1 MAPLPLTHN
10 SFPADAGAR
19 ATTEGEEVRQREGS
33 GWDRWRASAVVALRT
48 EPRPAPS
55 QKHSLQ
61 PRALWPVLGPAPP
74 FLVVWHLYGH
84 ICGMLRTPCQLLAA
98 DSRQT
103 KGLDPKFA
111 KWMGQGRKG
120 CWLWTCYECEE
131 TIWTFGSK
139 RKWSSDR
146 PASDLPL
153 PGAVLMKMVPTPGSQ
168 ANQVRGGCLS
178 GSPCSVNCVQSEPQ
192 QTSYY
197 LLYLS
202 VWGLSL
208 NRCWSVGLGICWMSQ

>member
-1 MAPLPLTHN
+1 MGQVARISCGGPSYRAP
-10 SFPADAGAR
+10 
-19 ATTEGEEVRQREGS
+19 
-33 GWDRWRASAVVALRT
+33 
-48 EPRPAPS
+48 PRP
-55 QKHSLQ
+55 H
-61 PRALWPVLGPAPP
+61 PRSTASSPERSGQCWGPAPP

-84 ICGMLRTPCQLLAA
+84 ICGMLRTPCQLLAV

-153 PGAVLMKMVPTPGSQ
+153 PGAMLMKMVPTPGSQ

>member
-33 GWDRWRASAVVALRT
+33 GWDRWRASAVVAPRT
-48 EPRPAPS
+48 EPRPAPIPEA
-55 QKHSLQ
+55 Q
-61 PRALWPVLGPAPP
+61 PPARALRPVLGPAPP

-84 ICGMLRTPCQLLAA
+84 ICGVLRTPCQLLAA

-153 PGAVLMKMVPTPGSQ
+153 PGAVLTKMVPTPGSQ

>member
-1 MAPLPLTHN
+1 MSVKRLSGHLE
-10 SFPADAGAR
+10 AR
-19 ATTEGEEVRQREGS
+19 ES
-33 GWDRWRASAVVALRT
+33 G
-48 EPRPAPS
+48 
-55 QKHSLQ
+55 H
-61 PRALWPVLGPAPP
+61 
-74 FLVVWHLYGH
+74 
-84 ICGMLRTPCQLLAA
+84 
-98 DSRQT
+98 QT
-103 KGLDPKFA
+103 
-111 KWMGQGRKG
+111 
-120 CWLWTCYECEE
+120 
-131 TIWTFGSK
+131 
-139 RKWSSDR
+139 R